1 MKFWQS
7 LLNEILAESTKD
19 EDEILTKSIECK
31 SRECEKERINFD
43 KLKREKDSN
52 GLERKRF
59 WEITKM
65 IKF

>member
-1 MKFWQS
+1 MTK
-7 LLNEILAESTKD
+7 STKD

-59 WEITKM
+59 
-65 IKF
+65 